1 MCRRGAARPA
11 RAFTTKSGVVHSSD
25 VARSG
30 PFVSQHFEGL
40 PAGAVVE
47 FLGRQGAGDWKRGA
61 SGWLNLR
68 LCPDAVCGGTDTQQ
82 ASKANA
88 GNHYTF
94 GVHEKSGG
102 FQCFR
107 CGAKGSWYTF
117 KQRLTGSSSPPIVAV
132 ADTAHPRQ
140 LPSSPAAVGVAVDL
154 GGRGPEGESRKDLE
168 EQRGQLFL
176 QYAEALPGCE
186 PAIDFLCVQRCIR
199 EEVLKAFKVGVAIYN
214 FKGRQL
220 TSVTFPWFTKEQELP
235 VRVKVRAL
243 EDKKHMRLD
252 PAGGPWGFFGW
263 PTVAPDSTVVVLT
276 EGKLLCSARALS
288 TRLHSD
294 RLQSIRSSDLQR
306 VAAWRVSLR
315 SVCSAVTY

>member
-1 MCRRGAARPA
+1 M
-11 RAFTTKSGVVHSSD
+11 TKSGVVHSSD

-186 PAIDFLCVQRCIR
+186 PATDFLCVQRCIR

-276 EGKLLCSARALS
+276 EGKSPCTPHARCPRASIQIDCNRFGLRIFS
-288 TRLHSD
+288 V
-294 RLQSIRSSDLQR
+294 LQPG
-306 VAAWRVSLR
+306 A
-315 SVCSAVTY
+315 